1 MSERSRLADF
11 EPHVWST
18 FRLTPD
24 AEQPAFEVTLVGAER
39 LGTGSEIEESFSL
52 LFRGPVEPRLGQ
64 MIRHLEH
71 PALGELDLFLVPV
84 RENDEGRDYEAIFSY
99 RG

>member
-1 MSERSRLADF
+1 MSERLHFAAF
-11 EPHVWST
+11 EPHVAST

-24 AEQPAFEVTLVGAER
+24 AEHPAFDVTLVGAEE
-39 LGTGSEIEESFSL
+39 LVTGSESEESFSL
-52 LFRGPVEPRLGQ
+52 VFRGPVEPRLEQ

-84 RENDEGRDYEAIFSY
+84 REDGDGRDYEAIFSY
-99 RG
+99 RE